1 MNGIEIL
8 STAEVVAATA
18 YNTTACVIAFCIT
31 MGICIG
37 FGIYFSITDYTW
49 SWLFVAVVF
58 GILISLL
65 VLVAVVDITEYPTDY
80 ETYYKVT
87 IDDSVSMNEFNE
99 KYEIVS
105 KEGKIYTIR
114 ERKE

>member
-8 STAEVVAATA
+8 SQSEVVTATA
-18 YNTTACVIAFCIT
+18 YNTTACAIAFWVV
-31 MGICIG
+31 MAICVVIG
-37 FGIYFSITDYTW
+37 VFVSIIDDNW
-49 SWLFVAVVF
+49 SWLFLAVVF

-65 VLVAVVDITEYPTDY
+65 VLVVVVDITEYPTAY

-87 IDDSVSMNEFNE
+87 VDDNVSMNEFNE

-105 KEGKIYTIR
+105 QEGKIYTIR
-114 ERKE
+114 ERK